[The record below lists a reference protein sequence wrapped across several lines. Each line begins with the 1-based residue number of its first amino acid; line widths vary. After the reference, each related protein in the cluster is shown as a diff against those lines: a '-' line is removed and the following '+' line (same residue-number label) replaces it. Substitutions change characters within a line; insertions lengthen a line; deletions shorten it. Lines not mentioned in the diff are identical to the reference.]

1 MDIEELGMIL
11 SKNYDA
17 IRDKNIEIENETAAL
32 ERETRLR
39 LEDMESEIQTN
50 IDEMKLQMDTLL
62 SDLKKSFKSQS
73 DEFHEDIQMDMK
85 ALETGDDFQ
94 KNLRTDLRTI
104 KKALQADIL
113 NMKLDFRSA
122 LETLD
127 ENAMTA
133 MADLSDRSR
142 EELNVTVEQI
152 LTEAKTTE
160 PDLSERPFDGTEMD
174 AEDQEYVEAVDS
186 EEGEDLPQEEEPLE
200 INHLN
205 VAEIMEES
213 ETAEENPVI
222 DETSS
227 EPEPEP
233 EIEDSPLPQNAES
246 IDASEEHQE
255 SQENSGSGE
264 PSESQEEFSCTE
276 EDVDAEQKEQE

>member
-39 LEDMESEIQTN
+39 REDMEAEIQNN
-50 IDEMKLQMDTLL
+50 IDDMKLQMGTLL
-62 SDLKKSFKSQS
+62 SDLKRTFKSQS

-104 KKALQADIL
+104 KKELQADIL

-127 ENAMTA
+127 ESAMTT

-142 EELNVTVEQI
+142 EELNAAVEQV
-152 LTEAKTTE
+152 LTEAKNTE
-160 PDLSERPFDGTEMD
+160 PVLPERDFDEVDID
-174 AEDQEYVEAVDS
+174 AEGQEPVAAVS
-186 EEGEDLPQEEEPLE
+186 SEDLPEEGLPQTEEIQAEMRMPESAENQEEE
-200 INHLN
+200 
-205 VAEIMEES
+205 ES
-213 ETAEENPVI
+213 EAETEEAEADILEEEQDAEEDSHSLP
-222 DETSS
+222 DS
-227 EPEPEP
+227 E
-233 EIEDSPLPQNAES
+233 NFA
-246 IDASEEHQE
+246 ASEEWAE
-255 SQENSGSGE
+255 LEE
-264 PSESQEEFSCTE
+264 QEE
-276 EDVDAEQKEQE
+276 

>member
-39 LEDMESEIQTN
+39 LEDMEAEIQNN
-50 IDEMKLQMDTLL
+50 IDDMKLQMGTLL
-62 SDLKKSFKSQS
+62 SDLKRTFKSQS

-104 KKALQADIL
+104 KKELQADIL

-127 ENAMTA
+127 ESAMTT

-142 EELNVTVEQI
+142 EELNAAVEQVLI
-152 LTEAKTTE
+152 EAKNSDPVIPE
-160 PDLSERPFDGTEMD
+160 SESDEVDLD
-174 AEDQEYVEAVDS
+174 AEKQDFVEAAGSEDS
-186 EEGEDLPQEEEPLE
+186 AEESLPQEEIQAEMRMLD
-200 INHLN
+200 
-205 VAEIMEES
+205 VAEIMKESESAEELDEDEPSLEPESAANQEEEES
-213 ETAEENPVI
+213 EAETE
-222 DETSS
+222 ES
-227 EPEPEP
+227 EADILEE
-233 EIEDSPLPQNAES
+233 EQDVEEDSHSLPDSENFA
-246 IDASEEHQE
+246 ASEEWAE
-255 SQENSGSGE
+255 LEE
-264 PSESQEEFSCTE
+264 QEE
-276 EDVDAEQKEQE
+276 

>member
-39 LEDMESEIQTN
+39 LEDMEAEIQNN
-50 IDEMKLQMDTLL
+50 IDDMKLQMGTLL
-62 SDLKKSFKSQS
+62 SDLKRTFKSQS

-85 ALETGDDFQ
+85 ALETGEDFQ

-104 KKALQADIL
+104 KKELQADIL

-127 ENAMTA
+127 ESAMTT

-142 EELNVTVEQI
+142 EELNAAVEQV
-152 LTEAKTTE
+152 LTEAKNTE
-160 PDLSERPFDGTEMD
+160 PVLPERDFDEVDID
-174 AEDQEYVEAVDS
+174 AEGQEPVAAVS
-186 EEGEDLPQEEEPLE
+186 SEDLPEEGLPQTEE
-200 INHLN
+200 IQAEMRMLD
-205 VAEIMEES
+205 VAEIMKESESAEELDEDEPSLEPESAANQEEEES
-213 ETAEENPVI
+213 EAETEEAEADILEEEQDAEEDSHSLP
-222 DETSS
+222 DS
-227 EPEPEP
+227 E
-233 EIEDSPLPQNAES
+233 NFA
-246 IDASEEHQE
+246 ASEEWAE
-255 SQENSGSGE
+255 LEE
-264 PSESQEEFSCTE
+264 QEE
-276 EDVDAEQKEQE
+276 

>member
-39 LEDMESEIQTN
+39 LEDMEAEIQNN
-50 IDEMKLQMDTLL
+50 IDDMKLQMSTLL
-62 SDLKKSFKSQS
+62 SDLKRTFKSQS

-104 KKALQADIL
+104 KKELQADIL

-127 ENAMTA
+127 ESAMTT

-142 EELNVTVEQI
+142 EELNAAVEQALI
-152 LTEAKTTE
+152 EAKNSDSVIPE
-160 PDLSERPFDGTEMD
+160 SESDEVDLD
-174 AEDQEYVEAVDS
+174 AEEQDFVEAAGSEDS
-186 EEGEDLPQEEEPLE
+186 AEESSPQEEIQAEMRMLD
-200 INHLN
+200 
-205 VAEIMEES
+205 VAEIMKESESAEELDEDEPSLEPESAANQEEEES
-213 ETAEENPVI
+213 EAETEESEADILEEEQDAEEDSHSLP
-222 DETSS
+222 DS
-227 EPEPEP
+227 E
-233 EIEDSPLPQNAES
+233 NFA
-246 IDASEEHQE
+246 ASEEWTE
-255 SQENSGSGE
+255 LEE
-264 PSESQEEFSCTE
+264 QEE
-276 EDVDAEQKEQE
+276 